1 MIGHPIFV
9 LQKRIHTAAIVRF
22 KAIGKVV
29 FEIQIGQGSD
39 SQANKT
45 FRTLSYG
52 KQSLRSAVS
61 TVGPF
66 LLIGGCKS
74 IHIKLILAFSPK

>member
-1 MIGHPIFV
+1 MMTMVGHPIFV
-9 LQKRIHTAAIVRF
+9 LQKRIHTAAIVKEKQSERSF
-22 KAIGKVV
+22 LK
-29 FEIQIGQGSD
+29 FQIGQGSD

-66 LLIGGCKS
+66 LLSGDANLFI
-74 IHIKLILAFSPK
+74 